1 MSYPYSQLMESNE
14 NMNKNPNYIN
24 NMNINK
30 IYNNQNINMSGEN
43 NDNNNINIEDDLIQ
57 NQNNQ
62 NPNLMS
68 SGNNIYLHPFQK
80 LKWRNIMKIDID
92 LIRNSNDLSLINS
105 NLENII
111 YSNITEDDIQ
121 EVPEDNVIKLI
132 KVLQFLNEYLLDQRQ
147 MINNRL
153 ISLQQEGE
161 KLAKTNQDLDINL
174 AKQEEHYK
182 KYKQDAKSRIKDI
195 NDYKSAINS
204 LLKEGKSIL
213 RGKNINITDINMDI
227 NKVNSYGYNQNQN
240 FENYNNLK
248 SGYKC
253 QYCTGIIFPSK
264 FELNRHLRDIH
275 QINITEEP
283 VHNIKIQKSNPQPKL
298 TIPIEVNLKP
308 PNNIVNNNGNSNGL
322 LEKQLYDM
330 KLDIQKQMSQF
341 EIYRL
346 ENQIKNQK
354 SNNDNGD
361 QYKQLIEKMGNAFN
375 NKLQEAMSSM
385 INNQPQPVQPII
397 KKQKNKEKL
406 DKLDEE
412 IYLLKKQLD
421 QERNKNSELDTQIMK
436 KKEEIIQ
443 LNIQKL
449 SKTDTKIEI
458 KPKKIQLVPAQ
469 TTNILY
475 QKNIKRPKRKE
486 KKFRAGDL
494 ISDHDDTD
502 KEINKKKTILKKMT
516 EQKELINIIINNHP
530 INPQNK
536 LKNIPNNIDIPDD
549 ADLDDFYKRYK
560 ARDRRFWDN
569 PKLKNY
575 KREIPIDFDKDYI
588 INNNA
593 RIKMNKNIKYHAEIF
608 SNNINDYKI
617 PPFTEID
624 ELVKL
629 DSDDLKETVGILM
642 KKIKDLND
650 EGEEEKHYESVNK
663 FLDLKK
669 LKELNN
675 IENNDN

>member
-502 KEINKKKTILKKMT
+502 KEINKKKTILKKIT

-530 INPQNK
+530 INPQNM

-669 LKELNN
+669 LKKLNN

>member
-1 MSYPYSQLMESNE
+1 
-14 NMNKNPNYIN
+14 
-24 NMNINK
+24 
-30 IYNNQNINMSGEN
+30 
-43 NDNNNINIEDDLIQ
+43 
-57 NQNNQ
+57 
-62 NPNLMS
+62 
-68 SGNNIYLHPFQK
+68 
-80 LKWRNIMKIDID
+80 MKIDID

-475 QKNIKRPKRKE
+475 QKKIKRPKRKE

-502 KEINKKKTILKKMT
+502 KEINKKKTILKKIT

-530 INPQNK
+530 INPQNI

-549 ADLDDFYKRYK
+549 VDLDDFYKRYK

-669 LKELNN
+669 LKKLNN

>member
-530 INPQNK
+530 INPQNI

-549 ADLDDFYKRYK
+549 VDLDDFYKRYK

-593 RIKMNKNIKYHAEIF
+593 RMKMNKNIKYHAEIF

-669 LKELNN
+669 LKKLNN

>member
-68 SGNNIYLHPFQK
+68 SGNNIYPRPFQK

-213 RGKNINITDINMDI
+213 RGKKINITDINMDI

-530 INPQNK
+530 INPQNI

-549 ADLDDFYKRYK
+549 VDLDDFYKRYK

-642 KKIKDLND
+642 KKIKDLNN

-669 LKELNN
+669 LKKLNN

>member
-560 ARDRRFWDN
+560 ARDRRFWEN

-669 LKELNN
+669 LKKLNN

>member
-1 MSYPYSQLMESNE
+1 
-14 NMNKNPNYIN
+14 
-24 NMNINK
+24 
-30 IYNNQNINMSGEN
+30 
-43 NDNNNINIEDDLIQ
+43 
-57 NQNNQ
+57 
-62 NPNLMS
+62 
-68 SGNNIYLHPFQK
+68 
-80 LKWRNIMKIDID
+80 
-92 LIRNSNDLSLINS
+92 
-105 NLENII
+105 
-111 YSNITEDDIQ
+111 
-121 EVPEDNVIKLI
+121 
-132 KVLQFLNEYLLDQRQ
+132 
-147 MINNRL
+147 
-153 ISLQQEGE
+153 
-161 KLAKTNQDLDINL
+161 
-174 AKQEEHYK
+174 
-182 KYKQDAKSRIKDI
+182 
-195 NDYKSAINS
+195 
-204 LLKEGKSIL
+204 
-213 RGKNINITDINMDI
+213 
-227 NKVNSYGYNQNQN
+227 
-240 FENYNNLK
+240 
-248 SGYKC
+248 
-253 QYCTGIIFPSK
+253 
-264 FELNRHLRDIH
+264 
-275 QINITEEP
+275 
-283 VHNIKIQKSNPQPKL
+283 
-298 TIPIEVNLKP
+298 
-308 PNNIVNNNGNSNGL
+308 
-322 LEKQLYDM
+322 
-330 KLDIQKQMSQF
+330 
-341 EIYRL
+341 
-346 ENQIKNQK
+346 
-354 SNNDNGD
+354 
-361 QYKQLIEKMGNAFN
+361 MGNAFN

-530 INPQNK
+530 INPQNI

-549 ADLDDFYKRYK
+549 VDLDDFYKRYK
-560 ARDRRFWDN
+560 ARDRRFWEN

>member
-57 NQNNQ
+57 KQNNQ

-502 KEINKKKTILKKMT
+502 KEINKKKTILKKIT

-669 LKELNN
+669 LKKLNN

>member
-43 NDNNNINIEDDLIQ
+43 NDNKNINIEDDLFQ

-68 SGNNIYLHPFQK
+68 SGNNIYSHPFQK

-502 KEINKKKTILKKMT
+502 KEINKKKTILKKIT

-530 INPQNK
+530 INPQNI

-617 PPFTEID
+617 PPVTEVD
-624 ELVKL
+624 ELIKL
-629 DSDDLKETVGILM
+629 DTDDLKETVGILM

-650 EGEEEKHYESVNK
+650 EGEEEKHYQSVNK

-669 LKELNN
+669 LKKLNN
-675 IENNDN
+675 IENNDI

>member
-57 NQNNQ
+57 KQNNQ

-68 SGNNIYLHPFQK
+68 SGNSIYPRPFQK

-502 KEINKKKTILKKMT
+502 KEINKQKTILKKIT

-530 INPQNK
+530 INPQNI

-549 ADLDDFYKRYK
+549 VDLDDFYKRYK

-669 LKELNN
+669 LKKLNN

>member
-494 ISDHDDTD
+494 ISDHDETD
-502 KEINKKKTILKKMT
+502 KEINKKKTILKKIT

-530 INPQNK
+530 INPQNI

-549 ADLDDFYKRYK
+549 VDLDDFYKRYK

-669 LKELNN
+669 LKKLNN

>member
-502 KEINKKKTILKKMT
+502 KEINKKKTILKKIT

-530 INPQNK
+530 INPQNI

-642 KKIKDLND
+642 KKIKDLNN

-669 LKELNN
+669 LNN

>member
-24 NMNINK
+24 NININK

-68 SGNNIYLHPFQK
+68 SGNNIYPHPFQK

-132 KVLQFLNEYLLDQRQ
+132 KVLQFLNVYLLDQRQ

-308 PNNIVNNNGNSNGL
+308 LNNNIVKNDNSNGL

-361 QYKQLIEKMGNAFN
+361 QYKQLIEKMGNAFS

-412 IYLLKKQLD
+412 IYLLKKQLA

-494 ISDHDDTD
+494 VSDHDDTD
-502 KEINKKKTILKKMT
+502 KEINKKKTILKKIT

-530 INPQNK
+530 INPQNI

-549 ADLDDFYKRYK
+549 VDLDDFYKRYK

-642 KKIKDLND
+642 KKIKDLNN

-669 LKELNN
+669 LNN

>member
-502 KEINKKKTILKKMT
+502 KEINKKKTILKKIT

-530 INPQNK
+530 INPQNI

-549 ADLDDFYKRYK
+549 VDLDDFYKRYK

-669 LKELNN
+669 LKKLNN

>member
-502 KEINKKKTILKKMT
+502 KEINKKKTILKKIT

-530 INPQNK
+530 INPQNI

-549 ADLDDFYKRYK
+549 VDLDDFYKRYK

-642 KKIKDLND
+642 KKIKDLNN

-669 LKELNN
+669 LNN

>member
-68 SGNNIYLHPFQK
+68 SGNSIYPRPFQK

-308 PNNIVNNNGNSNGL
+308 PNNIVNNNVNSNGL

-502 KEINKKKTILKKMT
+502 KEINKQKTILKKIT

-530 INPQNK
+530 INPQNI

-669 LKELNN
+669 LKKLNN

>member
-43 NDNNNINIEDDLIQ
+43 NDNNNMNIEDDLIQ

-68 SGNNIYLHPFQK
+68 SGNNIYPHPFQK

-161 KLAKTNQDLDINL
+161 KLTKTNQDLDINL

-530 INPQNK
+530 INPQNI

-575 KREIPIDFDKDYI
+575 KREIPIDFDKHYI

-617 PPFTEID
+617 PPVTEVD
-624 ELVKL
+624 ELIKL

-642 KKIKDLND
+642 KKIKDLNN

-669 LKELNN
+669 LKKLNN

>member
-1 MSYPYSQLMESNE
+1 
-14 NMNKNPNYIN
+14 
-24 NMNINK
+24 
-30 IYNNQNINMSGEN
+30 
-43 NDNNNINIEDDLIQ
+43 
-57 NQNNQ
+57 
-62 NPNLMS
+62 
-68 SGNNIYLHPFQK
+68 
-80 LKWRNIMKIDID
+80 MKIDID

-385 INNQPQPVQPII
+385 INNQPKPVQPII

-475 QKNIKRPKRKE
+475 QKKIKRPKRKE

-502 KEINKKKTILKKMT
+502 KEINKKKTILKKIT
-516 EQKELINIIINNHP
+516 EQKELIDIIINNHP
-530 INPQNK
+530 INPQNI

-549 ADLDDFYKRYK
+549 VDLDDFYKRYK

-617 PPFTEID
+617 PPVTEVD
-624 ELVKL
+624 ELIKL

-642 KKIKDLND
+642 KKIKDLNN

-669 LKELNN
+669 LNN

>member
-502 KEINKKKTILKKMT
+502 KEINKKKTILKKIT

-530 INPQNK
+530 INPQNI

-549 ADLDDFYKRYK
+549 VDLDDFYKRYK

-642 KKIKDLND
+642 KKIKDLNN

>member
-43 NDNNNINIEDDLIQ
+43 NDNNNMNIEDDLIQ

-68 SGNNIYLHPFQK
+68 SGNNIYPHPFQK

-161 KLAKTNQDLDINL
+161 KLTKTNQDLDINL

-502 KEINKKKTILKKMT
+502 KEINKKKTILKKIT
-516 EQKELINIIINNHP
+516 EQKELIDIIINNHP
-530 INPQNK
+530 INPQNI

-617 PPFTEID
+617 PPVTEVD
-624 ELVKL
+624 ELIKL

-642 KKIKDLND
+642 KKIKDLNN

-669 LKELNN
+669 LNN

>member
-1 MSYPYSQLMESNE
+1 MSYHYSQLMESNE

-560 ARDRRFWDN
+560 ARDRRFWEN

-669 LKELNN
+669 LKKLNN

>member
-1 MSYPYSQLMESNE
+1 
-14 NMNKNPNYIN
+14 
-24 NMNINK
+24 
-30 IYNNQNINMSGEN
+30 
-43 NDNNNINIEDDLIQ
+43 
-57 NQNNQ
+57 
-62 NPNLMS
+62 
-68 SGNNIYLHPFQK
+68 
-80 LKWRNIMKIDID
+80 MKIDID

-161 KLAKTNQDLDINL
+161 KLTKTNQDLDINL

-530 INPQNK
+530 INPQNI

-575 KREIPIDFDKDYI
+575 KREIPIDFDKHYI

-617 PPFTEID
+617 PPVTEVD
-624 ELVKL
+624 ELIKL

-642 KKIKDLND
+642 KKIKDLNN

-669 LKELNN
+669 LKKLNN

>member
-530 INPQNK
+530 INPQNI

-669 LKELNN
+669 LKKLNN
-675 IENNDN
+675 IENNDI

>member
-43 NDNNNINIEDDLIQ
+43 NDNNNMNIEDDLIQ

-68 SGNNIYLHPFQK
+68 SGNNIYPHPFQK

-530 INPQNK
+530 INPQNI

-575 KREIPIDFDKDYI
+575 KREIPIDFDKHYI

-617 PPFTEID
+617 PPVTEVD
-624 ELVKL
+624 ELIKL

-642 KKIKDLND
+642 KKIKDLNN

-669 LKELNN
+669 LKKLNN